1 MIVWSDTAK
10 SHLLHLDEY
19 LSERNPDAAEMQ
31 VYRIFSTIGTLEDL
45 PLIGK
50 PGRIAGTRELV
61 VPATPYVVAYRIEDE
76 VIQILAILHGAQRW
90 PKSFS

>member
-1 MIVWSDTAK
+1 
-10 SHLLHLDEY
+10 
-19 LSERNPDAAEMQ
+19 MQ

-76 VIQILAILHGAQRW
+76 VIQILAIMHGAQRW